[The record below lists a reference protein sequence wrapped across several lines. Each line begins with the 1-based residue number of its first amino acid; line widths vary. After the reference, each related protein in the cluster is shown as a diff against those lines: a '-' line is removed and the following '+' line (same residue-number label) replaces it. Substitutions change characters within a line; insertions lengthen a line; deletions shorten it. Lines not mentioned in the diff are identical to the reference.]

1 MGLKK
6 MENMHTCISQSS
18 IKWQFEEKGNEGKK
32 NTKLRQIGLKIKIFL
47 TD

>member
-6 MENMHTCISQSS
+6 MENTHTCKFQSS

-32 NTKLRQIGLKIKIFL
+32 NTKLRQIGLKIKFFL